1 MRQGTVIR
9 LKTTGEI
16 GIVISQ
22 CDGILQVL
30 FDDYKVYPIRQENA
44 IKTGKYFDLSIIWKT
59 VNE

>member
-1 MRQGTVIR
+1 VIR

-22 CDGILQVL
+22 YDGILHVL
-30 FDDYKVYPIRQENA
+30 FDDYKVYPIRKENA